1 MEGPESTAGFSGAAL
16 SLRLGWI
23 GERVVQQPSREQK
36 RARLGTA
43 HKGGCDM
50 PNQENK
56 IGFRAETGVTIVDF
70 AGQTYFPSNQLWK
83 SLGWNGTA
91 GTLIGGDSRA
101 T

>member
-1 MEGPESTAGFSGAAL
+1 
-16 SLRLGWI
+16 
-23 GERVVQQPSREQK
+23 
-36 RARLGTA
+36 
-43 HKGGCDM
+43 M